1 LNATPSAT
9 TSSKAKQPRR
19 EPLPKSAKK
28 KGRDYERAF
37 FCAKRALTHAMNKN
51 HELKTDCAGCLEI
64 IGFLEMPGYDGDKHN
79 PVGVDFDRPY

>member
-1 LNATPSAT
+1 MPA
-9 TSSKAKQPRR
+9 KKKQPRR
-19 EPLPKSAKK
+19 EPSKTPKK

-37 FCAKRALTHAMNKN
+37 FCCKRALAHAMNKN

-64 IGFLEMPGYDGDKHN
+64 IGFLEIPGYSGDKDN